1 MPTHCCVPQCSQRGP
16 KDEEQ
21 NKVSYFGFPK
31 DKELFKKWIV
41 AIRRDEGKHFK
52 VTKSTKVC
60 SKHFKD
66 KDFLPGYV
74 NGRKFLKEGIVPSAF
89 RFSVPKVPRRKVQ
102 RRNTQ
107 PVSNPINMIAAAAD
121 DECDSTAAFENQ
133 PPPHP
138 GVCVLAAG
146 LQGQLAVQAARVS
159 QLTSDLQ
166 EAREELAEA
175 RNEVQK
181 LTRHIELLEES
192 KKKME
197 EKLSR
202 KFSIECFKDSPDD
215 VLFYTGLP
223 NYDAY
228 LSLLKYVNPGSNGEN
243 IKVWS
248 TSYSRG
254 SSKLGRPRSLPPH
267 DELFLVLVRLRL
279 GLLEKDLAYRFG
291 ISVSTVSRL
300 CITWISYLYLYLSEL
315 PLWATRQ
322 EVDEDMPPAF
332 KEKYPTTRVILDATE
347 IKCQVPSSLVLQSA
361 SFSTYKSTNTFKGLV
376 GISPD
381 GAVTFVSQLFLGSMS
396 DKECVRQSGFL
407 ERSFDENDSV
417 MADKG
422 FLISELLA
430 KINVQLNI
438 PPFLGQGTF
447 TETQVK
453 ETESIASLRIHVER
467 RIQRIKSFHIFD
479 RAIPLSLGPVVNE
492 IWTICTILTNFQSPL
507 LRQHEDGSTALD

>member
-1 MPTHCCVPQCSQRGP
+1 MKKKIRSQKQSLEKCTPLGLLAPVLVTPT
-16 KDEEQ
+16 Q
-21 NKVSYFGFPK
+21 NFLAGFMVSYFGFPK

-52 VTKSTKVC
+52 VSKSTKVC

-74 NGRKFLKEGIVPSAF
+74 NGRKFLKEGIVPSTF
-89 RFSVPKVPRRKVQ
+89 RFSAPKVPRRKVQ

-146 LQGQLAVQAARVS
+146 LQGQVAVQAARVS

-223 NYDAY
+223 NYGAY

-243 IKVWS
+243 I
-248 TSYSRG
+248 
-254 SSKLGRPRSLPPH
+254 
-267 DELFLVLVRLRL
+267 
-279 GLLEKDLAYRFG
+279 KDLAYRFG

-300 CITWISYLYLYLSEL
+300 CITWISYLYLYLSQL